1 MSQFS
6 FKFNIPTSYTLENYL
21 ISSSNNDAYQYLF
34 DKNNKLD
41 FVFLYGPKKSGKT
54 HLSSIW
60 CNKNNS
66 LNLILKNIKI
76 NKIINLNK
84 NIFID
89 DVFLLLEEEKLFHLI
104 NHCKI
109 NKLKILLSSNLK
121 PSEYKFESNDLSSR
135 IRSFTLVKIYQ
146 PDDLL
151 ISNLM
156 IKLFNDRQIYISDRK
171 VIPFITQR
179 INRTFEDVYKI
190 VDKIDKFSLNNK
202 KEITIPLIKKII

>member
-1 MSQFS
+1 MNQFS
-6 FKFNIPTSYTLENYL
+6 FQFKFPTSYTLENYL
-21 ISSSNNDAYQYLF
+21 ISNSNNDAYQYLF
-34 DKNNKLD
+34 HKNDKLD
-41 FVFLYGPKKSGKT
+41 FIFLHGPKKSGKT

-60 CNKNNS
+60 CKKNDC
-66 LNLILKNIKI
+66 LNLILKDIKI
-76 NKIINLNK
+76 NQIIDLND

-89 DVFLLLEEEKLFHLI
+89 DVFLTLEEEKLFHLI
-104 NHCKI
+104 NHCKL
-109 NKLKILLSSNLK
+109 NQLKILLTSNLK
-121 PSEYKFESNDLSSR
+121 PSEYNFESNHLSSR
-135 IRSFTLVKIYQ
+135 IRSFTLVKISQ

-156 IKLFNDRQIYISDRK
+156 IKLFNDRQIYISDSK
-171 VIPFITQR
+171 VILFITQR

>member
-1 MSQFS
+1 MNQFS
-6 FKFNIPTSYTLENYL
+6 FQFKFPTSYTLENYL
-21 ISSSNNDAYQYLF
+21 ISNSNNDAYQYLF
-34 DKNNKLD
+34 HKNDKLD
-41 FVFLYGPKKSGKT
+41 FIFLHGPKKSGKT

-60 CNKNNS
+60 CKKNDS
-66 LNLILKNIKI
+66 LNLILKDIKI
-76 NKIINLNK
+76 NQIIDLND

-89 DVFLLLEEEKLFHLI
+89 DVFLTLEEEKLFHLI
-104 NHCKI
+104 NHCKL
-109 NKLKILLSSNLK
+109 NQLKILLTSNLK
-121 PSEYKFESNDLSSR
+121 PSEYNFESNHLSSR
-135 IRSFTLVKIYQ
+135 IRSFTLVKISQ

-156 IKLFNDRQIYISDRK
+156 IKLFNDRQIYISDSK
-171 VIPFITQR
+171 VILFITQR